1 MNRKEYWAKPDITL
15 QVHVEMLIKELE
27 RMYKYH
33 YVDERIYRLVK
44 LACLYHDDGKANIVF
59 QMRVKDGKMKFNPVK
74 EVPHN
79 VLSAFLL
86 DRAEFDST
94 EDYYKVLFA
103 ILYHHNYG
111 SPLEIMMEKDQLIK
125 ELLKDF
131 QAYELEMADRHEIQD
146 MIFNLEAIKIKG
158 FLHKCDYSASGGY
171 ISEYPNNFLINSLE
185 NIKRKWK
192 QQNPNSD
199 WNDLQKFCVEKRGKS
214 IMVVAQTGM
223 GKTEAGLQWIGDN
236 KGYFVLPL
244 RTAINAIY
252 DRVKNEILLEE
263 QLNTR
268 LSILHSESLEY
279 YSQHLNEDLDLVEYE
294 KRGKNLSMPLNISTM
309 DQLFDFI
316 FKYQGYELKLTTFS
330 YSRIVIDEIQ
340 MYDPELL
347 RFLIYGLRCVT
358 EMGGK
363 VAIMTATL
371 SPFVKELLLRE
382 IPFEEDCIQTFVDDT
397 LRHHIQTKDYMMNAE
412 DIIELYQKNEQVGRS
427 NKILVVCNTIKKAQ
441 KLYQEVEELMGQTS
455 EDTSRLHILH
465 SRFTKSDRARKEQE
479 IREFGKTFNEEGQL
493 DCQSGIWFSTSLVEA
508 SLDIDFDYL
517 FTELQDLNS
526 LFQRMGRCNRKGKK
540 DVSGVNCY
548 VYTEIEP
555 EYLTND
561 NSGFIDKTIFELSK
575 EAIQEGNGLLSETKK
590 LDLINKYLTMKNL
603 KRSGYYK
610 RYKKANWID
619 HITPYQYEKGD
630 NQLRN
635 IFSQTIIPSPIYE
648 KEKKYILEA
657 VEKATDKN
665 LNYIERLRWREK
677 LMGYT
682 VTIPYYVWVGHQAAV
697 NRGNALSYPTINLKY
712 NETIPVVECSYDQLG
727 YKTLD
732 FKQVVRDPNIW

>member
-252 DRVKNEILLEE
+252 DRVKNEILLDE

-455 EDTSRLHILH
+455 EDTSRLRILH